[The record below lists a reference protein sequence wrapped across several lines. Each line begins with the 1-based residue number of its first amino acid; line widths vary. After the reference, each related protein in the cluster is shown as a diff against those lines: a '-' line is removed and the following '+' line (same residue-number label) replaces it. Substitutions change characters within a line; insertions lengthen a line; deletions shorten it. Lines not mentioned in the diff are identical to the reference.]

1 MVSCVPDES
10 SSPVSRAITVAVT
23 VLLYVVAVVVL
34 FRPTQLRIWNNLGTI
49 DVVVMTC
56 LVLPYLILPRFERF
70 RPRVRVTRYAWWI
83 SAFMA
88 LDVLFFATI
97 VLGPFGSG
105 HPSIEALGSYFLG
118 LAKMILVPATLV
130 LLAIAGLKGERPIL
144 VVLGF
149 ICLAAETLYTVRPTA

>member
-1 MVSCVPDES
+1 MVSRVPNES
-10 SSPVSRAITVAVT
+10 SSQGSRGIALAAMV
-23 VLLYVVAVVVL
+23 LYVVAVVAL
-34 FRPTQLRIWNNLGTI
+34 FRPTQLRIWNDLGTI

-56 LVLPYLILPRFERF
+56 LVFPFIILPRLERF
-70 RPRVRVTRYAWWI
+70 RPRIHVTRYAWWI
-83 SAFMA
+83 SAVMA

-105 HPSIEALGSYFLG
+105 HPSLEALGSYFLG
-118 LAKMILVPATLV
+118 LAKMVLVPATLV